1 MLPSREETR
10 ERVAKEAAAKVARE
24 HQRQECVERNLG
36 RELLAK
42 AESERRTK
50 LAEAVRLAADKVR
63 NRPKT
68 PRELAQKHADWTA
81 AAAYAQA
88 AGRALTCSVFR
99 EWRGLDSQGRSLA
112 VPSVHLAKST
122 LPA

>member
-1 MLPSREETR
+1 MLYLSLTGPNPRLDEQGTQGVSINT
-10 ERVAKEAAAKVARE
+10 ARI
-24 HQRQECVERNLG
+24 
-36 RELLAK
+36 
-42 AESERRTK
+42 
-50 LAEAVRLAADKVR
+50 
-63 NRPKT
+63 
-68 PRELAQKHADWTA
+68 WTSMLHHR
-81 AAAYAQA
+81 AYAQA